1 MPNSGSFSALVWPTW
16 WRWKVRDRL
25 GIRIYRIYWV
35 GHVSFVFENWW
46 CDPKISQVQPV
57 EVSEAVDAKLL
68 SFFKIETLHTW
79 CAFQKWIGLLTR
91 RQWAQPIETSS
102 ANLSPLCHMP
112 GVPEVWVFAEDARTT
127 PEFGKSCFTRRPVYI
142 LHVALQKKSSGCRTN
157 YFVDALNQEHPRTI
171 IRQVSVTLCPEKEWN
186 VKDYLT
192 TDLPILP
199 TIGSIVPCLCKITK
213 YPHSSCLH
221 HRQPP
226 HWYKLAKLP
235 SIRVRLCLRVPQL
248 LMVDQCLSSFFTY
261 FFRWKWWLFGKFQ
274 PFLVWPERPFQQWG
288 TQQR

>member
-68 SFFKIETLHTW
+68 SFLKIETLHTW

-142 LHVALQKKSSGCRTN
+142 LHVALQKKKQRMPHKLFCWCPK
-157 YFVDALNQEHPRTI
+157 PRTSKNYNQTGERYLMSRKGMECERLFDHGFTNI
-171 IRQVSVTLCPEKEWN
+171 TNDWKYCTMSLQNHEVSSFL
-186 VKDYLT
+186 
-192 TDLPILP
+192 LP
-199 TIGSIVPCLCKITK
+199 TSQAATTLI
-213 YPHSSCLH
+213 
-221 HRQPP
+221 
-226 HWYKLAKLP
+226 
-235 SIRVRLCLRVPQL
+235 
-248 LMVDQCLSSFFTY
+248 
-261 FFRWKWWLFGKFQ
+261 
-274 PFLVWPERPFQQWG
+274 
-288 TQQR
+288 